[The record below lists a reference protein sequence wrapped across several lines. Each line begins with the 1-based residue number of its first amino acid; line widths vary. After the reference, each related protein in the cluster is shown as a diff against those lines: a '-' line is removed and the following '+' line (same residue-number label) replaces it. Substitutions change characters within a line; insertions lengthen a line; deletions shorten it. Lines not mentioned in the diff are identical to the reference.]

1 MSQRM
6 NPVARVCSPS
16 TEADSSQL
24 TRRRMLGVAAAA
36 AVTLATSRSFPAL
49 FAAEPAPAPAT
60 APSKNKRFKVAGDDL
75 FLDNRRQNLQAFE
88 RAQKAGL
95 DGVSVD
101 MGRMPGGKELIN
113 NLSKPEVREQF
124 LAESRKTGVE
134 IACLAWFA
142 FYAPRPYFDL
152 PIFPQLLNDW
162 VETLAAMNV
171 KVGFMPLVAADTT
184 LKDDGNFK
192 KAVDHFKKI
201 APAAEKA
208 GVVLGV
214 ESTVNAERYKQ
225 FLDAVGSPAVQAF
238 YNPGVGLEHKL
249 DVYADIKSLGKE
261 RVCALHLEQGSVP
274 PEDFER
280 RLGDGLIDFKKLR
293 EVLLEI
299 DWGGWM
305 TIARSRLKG
314 TTSGHTNMTANAKFL
329 HEMFPE

>member
-1 MSQRM
+1 
-6 NPVARVCSPS
+6 
-16 TEADSSQL
+16 
-24 TRRRMLGVAAAA
+24 MLELAGAAAA
-36 AVTLATSRSFPAL
+36 TLAVSHAPLSL
-49 FAAEPAPAPAT
+49 FAAEPATAPAPT
-60 APSKNKRFKVAGDDL
+60 TNRKSKRFKVAGDDL
-75 FLDNRRQNLQAFE
+75 FLDNRRQNIQAFD
-88 RAQKAGL
+88 RAQRFGL

-113 NLSKPEVREQF
+113 NLRKPEVREQF

-142 FYAPRPYFDL
+142 FYAPRPYYDL
-152 PIFPQLLNDW
+152 PIFPDLLSEW
-162 VETLAAMNV
+162 VETLVAMNV
-171 KVGFMPLVAADTT
+171 KLGFMPLVAKETT
-184 LKDDGNFK
+184 LSDETNFK
-192 KAVDHFKKI
+192 KAVDHFKRI

-214 ESTVNAERYKQ
+214 ESTVNADIYKK

-249 DVYADIKSLGKE
+249 DVYADIKALGKD

-293 EVLLEI
+293 ETLLDI
-299 DWGGWM
+299 HWGGWM
-305 TIARSRLKG
+305 SIARSRLKG
-314 TTSGHTNMTANAKFL
+314 TTSASTNMTANAKFV